1 MRTHGFNPSNEE
13 LEEMIRNVDLNKNG
27 AVDFNEFI
35 TMMSNVM
42 SRSGD
47 DVSHAFKV
55 FDRDGDGLI
64 SSEELR

>member
-1 MRTHGFNPSNEE
+1 MRTHGFNPTDEE
-13 LEEMIRNVDLNKNG
+13 LEEMIKNVDLNKNG

-42 SRSGD
+42 SRSED
-47 DVSHAFKV
+47 DVSHSFKV